1 LLNGLSETARA
12 HAVIAS
18 DDAVHDNAK
27 LINPPE
33 MISASASWAAAMTAR
48 PTILIAAPATIVT
61 RRPERS
67 ANRPNRGLRQAPDNV
82 LHRDGQRE
90 ISGRQRQVL
99 RDWRKEQPKALAYS
113 HARLSN
119 NTAVPIKISRVWLLP
134 ATTVRGIPGAIPH
147 LILTV
152 V

>member
-1 LLNGLSETARA
+1 LGCGHDGKANDINRGARNHRDTQA
-12 HAVIAS
+12 EAIR
-18 DDAVHDNAK
+18 D
-27 LINPPE
+27 
-33 MISASASWAAAMTAR
+33 
-48 PTILIAAPATIVT
+48 
-61 RRPERS
+61 
-67 ANRPNRGLRQAPDNV
+67 RPNRGLRQAPDNV